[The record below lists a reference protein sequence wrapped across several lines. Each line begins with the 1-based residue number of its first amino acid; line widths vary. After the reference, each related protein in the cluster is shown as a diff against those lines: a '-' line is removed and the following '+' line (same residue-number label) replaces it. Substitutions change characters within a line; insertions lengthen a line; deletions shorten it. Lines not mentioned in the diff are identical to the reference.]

1 MVGSTHK
8 MKTAFII
15 CLNLVAVAAVSYA
28 IMSLEEQEFSLNLA
42 LPKYA
47 TLNIKGAEK
56 VDKKIL
62 INAIDE
68 LNREYEHTE
77 GVYKKALKTRKS
89 IIHILSITLISEV
102 ALSSIILIVLFRKI
116 RMKDKPSTQQAS

>member
-1 MVGSTHK
+1 
-8 MKTAFII
+8 MKTALIL
-15 CLNLVAVAAVSYA
+15 CLNLVAVAAVSFV
-28 IMSLEEQEFSLNLA
+28 IVSLEEQEFSLNLA

-68 LNREYEHTE
+68 LNKEYEHTE

-102 ALSSIILIVLFRKI
+102 ALSSITLIVLFRKI